1 MGNFKMN
8 KSEVQGV
15 GKYSEPSGAKYT
27 NNSVKVSNGRSGE
40 VPTPAKGWFKKLV
53 GGAKKMGGNFLKGKG
68 IFGAINPLGRLAS
81 RAGMFGGRRGG
92 RRGGMGMMGMMG
104 GGMMGG
110 GMMGM
115 RGRGMMQAMMRRRRA
130 MAGARGD
137 MAAGGGAPQAIQNP
151 SALMYNK
158 KQNK

>member
-27 NNSVKVSNGRSGE
+27 NNSVKVSNSRSGE
-40 VPTPAKGWFKKLV
+40 VPAPTKGWFKKLV
-53 GGAKKMGGNFLKGKG
+53 GGAKKLGGNFLKGKG

-104 GGMMGG
+104 GGRMPGMMGG
-110 GMMGM
+110 GMM
-115 RGRGMMQAMMRRRRA
+115 RAMMLRRRA
-130 MAGARGD
+130 MAQ
-137 MAAGGGAPQAIQNP
+137 GGGGGGGLPVSNMPQNPNP

-158 KQNK
+158 KQQK

>member
-40 VPTPAKGWFKKLV
+40 VPTPAKGWFKKAFRGVKKL
-53 GGAKKMGGNFLKGKG
+53 GGKILRGKG

-81 RAGMFGGRRGG
+81 NAGLFGGRGRRGG
-92 RRGGMGMMGMMG
+92 GRPGGMM
-104 GGMMGG
+104 GMMGG